1 MTNSSLSAEVLR
13 AISATMLPGFDGPEL
28 PDWLAARLRAGLGGV
43 CLFSMNIESP
53 SQLRELTAAI
63 LDANPDAVIAIDE
76 EGGDVTRLHHQTGSP
91 FPGNAILGKLGDP
104 VGTEGIAARVGYE
117 LADAGA
123 TMTFAPDADINS
135 NPNNPV
141 IGTRS
146 FGTDAHAV
154 GVHTAAWVRG
164 VQGRGIDAS
173 TKHFPGHGDTENDSH
188 LSLPVIDRSLEELRE
203 RELIP
208 FVDAIAAGTN
218 TIMTSHI
225 MLPQVDPE
233 HPATL
238 SRTILQ
244 DLLRGE
250 LGFTGVIVTDAL
262 DMTGASGKTG
272 IPEAA
277 VRALAAGCD
286 LLCIGSNNT
295 DPQMGEIEAHV
306 AAAIESG
313 VLPAERVL
321 EAAERLRV
329 LADRGRTLRAEA
341 ASQPIP
347 DTAWPTPAAVAATF
361 DVLPGVSLPTPSPEA
376 PVHVVTVEGVP
387 NIAVGPLPWGPHA
400 AQTAEARDAGLI
412 FHLVDG
418 TDLSGAVAE
427 IPTGVPIVVLGQN
440 NHRGERV
447 QAVLA
452 LLRER
457 GDAPTTVD
465 MGWPAPDRA
474 DAQIATLGA
483 SRLAGEAFLER
494 WLSGGFAAE
503 EVPR

>member
-1 MTNSSLSAEVLR
+1 
-13 AISATMLPGFDGPEL
+13 MLPGFDGPQL
-28 PDWLAARLRAGLGGV
+28 PDWLAARLRGGLGGV

-91 FPGNAILGKLGDP
+91 FPGNAILGRLNDT
-104 VGTEGIAARVGYE
+104 VGTEGVAARVGYE

-146 FGTDAHAV
+146 FGTDAATV

-188 LSLPVIDRSLEELRE
+188 LSLPVIDRSLAELRE

-225 MLPQVDPE
+225 MLPQVDPV

-262 DMTGASGKTG
+262 DMKGASGITG

-295 DPQMGEIEAHV
+295 DEQMGEIEAHV

-313 VLPAERVL
+313 ALPAERVL

-329 LADRGRTLRAEA
+329 LADQGRTVRAA
-341 ASQPIP
+341 AAAQPVP
-347 DTAWPTPAAVAATF
+347 DTAWPSAVAVAATF
-361 DVLPGVSLPTPSPEA
+361 DVQPGTVLPAPSPEA

-387 NIAVGPLPWGPHA
+387 NIAVGQLPWGPHS
-400 AQTAEARDAGLI
+400 AQDDAVRAAGLV

-418 TDLSGAVAE
+418 ADLDAAVAGIPSGA
-427 IPTGVPIVVLGQN
+427 PIVLLGQN
-440 NHRGERV
+440 NHRSERV
-447 QAVLA
+447 QHVLRA
-452 LLRER
+452 LRER
-457 GDAPTTVD
+457 GDAPVTVD

-483 SRLAGEAFLER
+483 SRLAGQAFLGR
-494 WLSGGFAAE
+494 WLAGGFAAE
-503 EVPR
+503 SSAR